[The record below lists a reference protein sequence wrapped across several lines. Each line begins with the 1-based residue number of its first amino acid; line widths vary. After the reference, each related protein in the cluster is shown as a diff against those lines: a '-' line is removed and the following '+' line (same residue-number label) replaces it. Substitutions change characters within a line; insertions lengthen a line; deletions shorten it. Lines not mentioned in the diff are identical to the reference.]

1 VSSITHFRVTT
12 LDNGR
17 RVFYKC
23 RRFLQV
29 EKNMTRSRPTF
40 VLLLACVAQFMLLVD
55 DTITNVALPTIGRD
69 LDFSVANL
77 SWVVN
82 AYLLTF
88 GGLLLVGGR
97 LADRFGPRR
106 VFAIS
111 LAGFAG
117 ASALCGIA
125 PTSEVLVGARGLQGA
140 FGALLSPS
148 ALALLLAASPGSEE
162 RRRALAIWAGLLGL
176 GAATGLLAGGALVQ
190 IADWRWIFLINV
202 PVAAVALAAVPRVLA
217 PDDLSG
223 RRESPNVGGAAL
235 ATLSLLVLVYT
246 VVQTDT
252 YAWTSARTLGGF
264 ALAIALGVA
273 FAVSERR
280 AKSPLLPAALLN
292 RPLALRA
299 DLVIFFAAAGL
310 LAMFFFQTLYLQRVL
325 GFGPLKTGLS
335 FLPFSAAMGVAS
347 ALMGRLPQRVDP
359 RLPITIGCGLAVV
372 GLWLMSGL
380 TPDSSYG
387 ADVLPALLLT
397 GLGLG
402 LAFVPVI
409 GLGTGDAEERDGGL
423 ASGLMTTAQQIGGAI
438 GIAALITVATD
449 RTTSA
454 LHSGA
459 QLSSALTDGFAAAFH
474 VEAGIIGAAAVLA
487 LVLLRRPRTGE
498 EGSRLD
504 QVAVS
509 TR

>member
-1 VSSITHFRVTT
+1 
-12 LDNGR
+12 
-17 RVFYKC
+17 
-23 RRFLQV
+23 
-29 EKNMTRSRPTF
+29 
-40 VLLLACVAQFMLLVD
+40 
-55 DTITNVALPTIGRD
+55 
-69 LDFSVANL
+69 
-77 SWVVN
+77 VVN

-106 VFAIS
+106 MFALS
-111 LAGFAG
+111 LVGFAA

-125 PTSEVLVGARGLQGA
+125 PTSGVLVGARALQGT

-148 ALALLLAASPGSEE
+148 ALALLLAASPGAGE

-190 IADWRWIFLINV
+190 LADWRWIFLINV
-202 PVAAVALAAVPRVLA
+202 PIAAAALAAVPRVMA
-217 PDDLSG
+217 ADDLSA
-223 RRESPNVGGAAL
+223 RRDLPNVGGAAL
-235 ATLSLLVLVYT
+235 ATLGLLLLVYT
-246 VVQTDT
+246 VVQTDSH
-252 YAWTSARTLGGF
+252 AWTSARTLGG
-264 ALAIALGVA
+264 LAVVVLLGTGFV
-273 FAVSERR
+273 FSERR
-280 AKSPLLPAALLN
+280 SASPLLPTELLR

-325 GFGPLKTGLS
+325 GFSPLTTGLS
-335 FLPFSAAMGVAS
+335 FLPFSVSMGVGS
-347 ALMGRLPQRVDP
+347 AAMGRLPQRVDP
-359 RLPITIGCGLAVV
+359 RLPITIGCSLAVV

-380 TPDSSYG
+380 TATSSYG
-387 ADVLPALLLT
+387 ADVLPTLVLT

-423 ASGLMTTAQQIGGAI
+423 ASGLMTTAQQIGGAV

-449 RTTSA
+449 RTSSA

-459 QLSSALTDGFAAAFH
+459 HLASALTAGFQAAFRI
-474 VEAGIIGAAAVLA
+474 EAGIIGAAALLA
-487 LVLLRRPRTGE
+487 LVLLRRRAGTSEAGAGVPE
-498 EGSRLD
+498 VAMSSR
-504 QVAVS
+504 
-509 TR
+509 

>member
-1 VSSITHFRVTT
+1 MI
-12 LDNGR
+12 
-17 RVFYKC
+17 
-23 RRFLQV
+23 
-29 EKNMTRSRPTF
+29 RSRPTL

-69 LDFSVANL
+69 LHFSVANL

-106 VFAIS
+106 VFAAS
-111 LAGFAG
+111 LVGFAA
-117 ASALCGIA
+117 ASTLCGIA
-125 PTSEVLVGARGLQGA
+125 PTAGVLVGARALQGT

-148 ALALLLAASPGSEE
+148 ALALLLAASPSSAE

-190 IADWRWIFLINV
+190 LADWRWIFLINV
-202 PVAAVALAAVPRVLA
+202 PVAVAALAAIPRVLD
-217 PDDLSG
+217 PDDLSM
-223 RRESPNVGGAAL
+223 RRNAPNVGGAAL
-235 ATLSLLVLVYT
+235 ATTALLLLVYT
-246 VVQTDT
+246 VVETDSH
-252 YAWTSARTLGGF
+252 AWTSARTLGG
-264 ALAIALGVA
+264 LAVVIVLGAA

-280 AKSPLLPAALLN
+280 SASPLLPAELLR

-325 GFGPLKTGLS
+325 
-335 FLPFSAAMGVAS
+335 LPFSGAMAIAS
-347 ALMGRLPQRVDP
+347 GLMGKLPERVDP
-359 RLPITIGCGLAVV
+359 RLPITAGCGLAVV

-387 ADVLPALLLT
+387 ADVLPTLILT

-402 LAFVPVI
+402 LAFVPII

-438 GIAALITVATD
+438 GIAALITIATD
-449 RTTSA
+449 HTTNA
-454 LHSGA
+454 LHSGTT
-459 QLSSALTDGFAAAFH
+459 LTSALTDGFQAAFH
-474 VEAGIIGAAAVLA
+474 VEAGIIAAAALLA
-487 LVLLRRPRTGE
+487 LVLLRRDQAKHGAHVGEMAMSPR
-498 EGSRLD
+498 
-504 QVAVS
+504 
-509 TR
+509 

>member
-1 VSSITHFRVTT
+1 
-12 LDNGR
+12 
-17 RVFYKC
+17 
-23 RRFLQV
+23 
-29 EKNMTRSRPTF
+29 MTRGRPIF

-69 LDFSVANL
+69 LHFSVANL

-111 LAGFAG
+111 LAGFAA

-125 PTSEVLVGARGLQGA
+125 PSSGVLVGARALQGT

-148 ALALLLAASPGSEE
+148 ALALLLAASPGSAE

-190 IADWRWIFLINV
+190 LANWRWIFLINV
-202 PVAAVALAAVPRVLA
+202 PVAIAALATIPRVLA
-217 PDDLSG
+217 PDALSA
-223 RRESPNVGGAAL
+223 RRSLPNVGGAAL
-235 ATLSLLVLVYT
+235 ATLALLVLVYT
-246 VVQTDT
+246 VVETDSHP
-252 YAWTSARTLGGF
+252 WTSARTLGGLAVVAVLG
-264 ALAIALGVA
+264 ALFGL
-273 FAVSERR
+273 SERR
-280 AKSPLLPAALLN
+280 APSPLLPAELLR

-325 GFGPLKTGLS
+325 RFGPLTTGLS
-335 FLPFSAAMGVAS
+335 FVPFTAPVAPPSVARGKLPARGA
-347 ALMGRLPQRVDP
+347 P
-359 RLPITIGCGLAVV
+359 RLPITIGCALATV

-380 TPDSSYG
+380 DPSSSYG
-387 ADVLPALLLT
+387 ADVLPTLILT

-438 GIAALITVATD
+438 GIAALVTVATD
-449 RTTSA
+449 HTTNA
-454 LHSGA
+454 LRSGA
-459 QLSSALTDGFAAAFH
+459 HLASAPTDGFQAAFH
-474 VEAGIIGAAAVLA
+474 VEAGNIATAALLA
-487 LVLLRRPRTGE
+487 LVLLRRRGE
-498 EGSRLD
+498 P
-504 QVAVS
+504 
-509 TR
+509 